1 MRTILSTL
9 TLGLL
14 TCACGGGGD
23 AVPVQAAPGPS
34 ASAPVAESKPA
45 HAAAMPAPTPA
56 KPPLADL
63 EQASLKAYVA
73 GFADAKAVAA
83 LYAADATLTMAGIPP
98 LVGRDAILA
107 FTQGFLDSQSNVK
120 FGVSRVWMSGKT
132 VACEWM
138 INSTQSKDWNG
149 LPGNGKAWG
158 VTGGS
163 VLTYN
168 EDGLIVQD
176 DRYFDF
182 STEASQLGLSKQ
194 KVRPVPAIPTSVEA
208 HAAKGDPDEDKNV
221 ALAKAANRTWETHD
235 AKAFL
240 GFLNDDVTYDDMT
253 MPSQLKTKVP
263 AKAMLE
269 SFGKAFP
276 DLKFTETTIWG
287 AGDYTIDELTME
299 GTQKAP
305 LKMGPGMTLPNT
317 KKTIDTHT
325 LEILEWKDGKMARGW
340 AYSNSVE
347 FMTQL
352 GLLPAPG
359 AKTPPKK

>member
-1 MRTILSTL
+1 MRTIFSTL

-14 TCACGGGGD
+14 ISACGGGGD

-45 HAAAMPAPTPA
+45 PAAETPAPA

-73 GFADAKAVAA
+73 GFTDAKAVAA
-83 LYAADATLTMAGIPP
+83 LYAADATLTIAGTPP
-98 LVGRDAILA
+98 LTGRDAILG

-138 INSTQSKDWNG
+138 INGTQSKEWNG

-158 VTGGS
+158 ATGGS

-176 DRYFDF
+176 DRYVDF
-182 STEASQLGLSKQ
+182 STEVAQLGLSKQ
-194 KVRPVPAIPTSVEA
+194 KVRPIPAIPTSVEA
-208 HAAKGDPDEDKNV
+208 HAAKGAPDEDKNV

-253 MPSQLKTKVP
+253 MPSQLKTKAP
-263 AKAMLE
+263 GKAMLE
-269 SFGKAFP
+269 AFGKAFP
-276 DLKFTETTIWG
+276 DLKVTETSIWG
-287 AGDYTIDELTME
+287 ADDYTIDEFTMD

-305 LKMGPGMTLPNT
+305 LKMGPGMTIPNT
-317 KKTIDTHT
+317 KKTIDAHT
-325 LEILEWKDGKMARGW
+325 LEILQWKDGKIAHGW
-340 AYSNSVE
+340 AYSNGVE

-352 GLLPAPG
+352 GLLPPPG
-359 AKTPPKK
+359 AKTPAKK

>member
-1 MRTILSTL
+1 MRTIFSTL

-14 TCACGGGGD
+14 ISACGGGGD

-45 HAAAMPAPTPA
+45 PAEAPPPA

-73 GFADAKAVAA
+73 GFTDAKAIAA
-83 LYAADATLTMAGIPP
+83 LYAPDATLTIAGTPP
-98 LVGRDAILA
+98 LTGREAILA
-107 FTQGFLDSQSNVK
+107 FIQGFLDSQSNVK

-138 INSTQSKDWNG
+138 INGTQSKDWNG

-176 DRYFDF
+176 DRYLDF
-182 STEASQLGLSKQ
+182 GTEVAQLGLSKQ
-194 KVRPVPAIPTSVEA
+194 KVRPVPAIPTAVEA
-208 HAAKGDPDEDKNV
+208 HAAKGAPEEDKNV
-221 ALAKAANRTWETHD
+221 ALAKAGNRTWETHD
-235 AKAFL
+235 SKAFL

-253 MPSQLKTKVP
+253 MPSQLKTKAP
-263 AKAMLE
+263 AKAIIE
-269 SFGKAFP
+269 AFGKAFP
-276 DLKFTETTIWG
+276 DLKITETSIWG
-287 AGDYTIDELTME
+287 ADDYTIDEYTMD

-305 LKMGPGMTLPNT
+305 LKMGPGMTIPNT
-317 KKTIDTHT
+317 KKTIDAHT
-325 LEILEWKDGKMARGW
+325 LEILQWKDGKVAHGW
-340 AYSNSVE
+340 AYSNGAE

-352 GLLPAPG
+352 GLAPPPG
-359 AKTPPKK
+359 AKPPSKK